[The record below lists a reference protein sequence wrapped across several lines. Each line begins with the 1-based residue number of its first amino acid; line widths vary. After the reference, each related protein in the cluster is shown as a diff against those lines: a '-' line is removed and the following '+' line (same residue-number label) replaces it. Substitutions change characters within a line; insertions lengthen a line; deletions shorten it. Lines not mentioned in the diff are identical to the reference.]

1 MPNNKITIYINGLSL
16 IIGTV
21 AYFIIVVR
29 QSFFRVYGYY
39 GNMYESV
46 SGYYSGI
53 GFFYLFYSIIIIF
66 LLNFQI
72 IKLSP
77 VRWGALYIILPILI
91 PMTVW
96 YFHTCLKPSIYQ
108 KSCIDMSLYDFQV
121 RVLIS
126 FIGSYSYVFV
136 TFSIS
141 IFILLSAIKNLVLK
155 CKN

>member
-16 IIGTV
+16 TIGTV

-108 KSCIDMSLYDFQV
+108 KSCIDCHYM
-121 RVLIS
+121 
-126 FIGSYSYVFV
+126 
-136 TFSIS
+136 TFR
-141 IFILLSAIKNLVLK
+141 
-155 CKN
+155 